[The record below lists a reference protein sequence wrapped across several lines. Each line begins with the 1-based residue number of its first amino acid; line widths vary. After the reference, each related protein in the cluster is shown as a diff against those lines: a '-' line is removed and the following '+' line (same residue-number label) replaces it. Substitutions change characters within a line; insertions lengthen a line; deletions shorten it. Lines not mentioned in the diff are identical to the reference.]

1 MDGAKRNLGVNDVGV
16 PLYWMHEKSGHMKKI
31 VMKFLKDTPLAAH
44 ELRILRWYVYQ
55 WVDAMPVKPSDYQRI
70 LRMSQEELK
79 RYNLVLVKQYA
90 IDPF

>member
-1 MDGAKRNLGVNDVGV
+1 MTMVV
-16 PLYWMHEKSGHMKKI
+16 PLYWMHEKSGRMKKI

-55 WVDAMPVKPSDYQRI
+55 WVDAMPVKPLDYQRI

-79 RYNLVLVKQYA
+79 RYNGILVKQYA